1 VAAQLPQRGAGLGHD
16 LDLTPALDR
25 LPVYLAMFAFV
36 AFLGGGREEA
46 GWRGFALPRLRWRPW
61 QATLV
66 IGIVWGV
73 WHIPLYG
80 PLGWI
85 LPLFLAFYTYLSNV
99 TGSVLAC
106 DKPDLPVVRLD

>member
-1 VAAQLPQRGAGLGHD
+1 MAAQLPQRGAGLGHD

-46 GWRGFALPRLRWRPW
+46 GWRGFALPWLRWRPW

-73 WHIPLYG
+73 WHIPL
-80 PLGWI
+80 GWI
-85 LPLFLAFYTYLSNV
+85 LPLFLAFYTYLYNV